1 MNKIIRLTAIPVV
14 VLWLAS
20 CTVSRIYPVR
30 YYEENKQKL
39 HETETL
45 YGQATKNKALAIA
58 ISNLDF
64 SSLSLEVKTDTV
76 RYIYDFDWGEPRMQ
90 DTLLRYGYDT
100 SLVTRILDNMRTM
113 RSTWINSMDHYI
125 DGKKQNLFF
134 ISAPVRQFSIF
145 PPMQKRKYYLFNF
158 YRQPQ
163 YYDAEGR
170 LLDKRKLKQLRKIN
184 NEIFYRINDRV
195 CYTISG
201 KFR

>member
-1 MNKIIRLTAIPVV
+1 MSKIFLLIVTFVGV
-14 VLWLAS
+14 FWLSS
-20 CTVSRIYPVR
+20 CTVSRIYPKR
-30 YYEENKQKL
+30 YYEENKVRL

-45 YGQATKNKALAIA
+45 YGQATKKKALAIA

-64 SSLSLEVKTDTV
+64 SSLSLELKTDTV

-100 SLVTRILDNMRTM
+100 SLVVRILENMRTM
-113 RSTWINSMDHYI
+113 RSTWINSLDHYI

-134 ISAPVRQFSIF
+134 ISVPVRQFSIF

-163 YYDAEGR
+163 YYDTEGR

-195 CYTISG
+195 CYTISD